1 MFDPLYVGWCV
12 VKVAFHEIVGDE
24 YVRRIS
30 DDGWFPGDEVTARTP
45 VDGLVM
51 LRRIGS
57 DRVDVTGRLMVVIA
71 ASCDRCCRLV
81 STELATEFT
90 YHCHLGQDE
99 VDGAAEISEWCEE
112 DCHTVFLPEPI
123 VDLGVLLREQVYL
136 ALPARVLC
144 RNDCRGLCQQCGI
157 DLNDARCSCPRTG
170 GSGPF
175 AVLRQVKGK

>member
-1 MFDPLYVGWCV
+1 MFDPLSVGWYA

-30 DDGWFPGDEVTARTP
+30 DDGWFPGNEVTARSP
-45 VDGLVM
+45 VDGLVS

-57 DRVDVTGRLMVVIA
+57 DRVDVTGRLTVLIA
-71 ASCDRCCRLV
+71 ASCDRCCRPV
-81 STELATEFT
+81 SSELAVDFI
-90 YHCHLGQDE
+90 YHCRLGQEE
-99 VDGAAEISEWCEE
+99 VDGAATVAEVCEE
-112 DCHTVFLPEPI
+112 DCQTLFLSEPI
-123 VDLGVLLREQVYL
+123 IDLGALLREQVYL

-144 RNDCRGLCQQCGI
+144 RNDCRGLCQQCGA
-157 DLNDARCSCPRTG
+157 DLNDSRCSCLQTG